1 MNAMGIVF
9 SYGLEDNLKELTEK
23 RAIASV
29 PFGGRYRI
37 VDFVLS
43 NLVNSGISN
52 VGIITQSNYQSLLD
66 HLGSGKEWDLSR
78 KRDGLFILPPF
89 ARAAPTANSPVAFRG
104 WLEALASVFTY
115 IRRSKN
121 KYVILTGCEH
131 ICNIDI
137 EKVVE
142 RHAASGADITCVYR
156 RADIT
161 AADSRHSVLYEV
173 DDEGRIM
180 DMLYRP
186 AVINGQAN
194 VDMGIFVM
202 EKSFLETLVSEA
214 AARNNYSLFKDVIQR
229 RVGDYRIYGYR
240 HDGYAAKVD
249 TVKSYFRAT
258 MELLDPT
265 VRADL
270 FTAERPI
277 YTKVRDE
284 VPALYADTAEVS
296 NSLLADGCVIE
307 GSVENSVLFRGVRV
321 ESGARVSNSI
331 IMQGSIIQKDV
342 RLNYAIVDKDSVI
355 REGRILMGYESH
367 PVMIEKGVIV

>member
-9 SYGLEDNLKELTEK
+9 SYGIEDNLKELTEK
-23 RAIASV
+23 RAVASV

-89 ARAAPTANSPVAFRG
+89 ARNTPSSSSMVAFRG
-104 WLEALASVFTY
+104 WLEALSSVYTY

-121 KYVILTGCEH
+121 RFAILTGCES
-131 ICNIDI
+131 ICNIDL
-137 EKVVE
+137 EKVVD
-142 RHAASGADITCVYR
+142 RHVATGADITCVYR
-156 RADIT
+156 NTEIT
-161 AADSRHSVLYEV
+161 ASDSRHNVIYDV
-173 DDEGRIM
+173 ADDGRIL

-186 AVINGQAN
+186 AMNGQAN

-202 EKSFLETLVSEA
+202 EKSFLETLVAEA
-214 AARNNYSLFKDVIQR
+214 AARNNFSLFKDVIQR
-229 RVGDYRIYGYR
+229 RVGDYRIYGWK
-240 HDGYAAKVD
+240 HEGYAIKVD
-249 TVKSYFRAT
+249 SVRSYFRAS
-258 MELLDPT
+258 MELLDPA
-265 VRADL
+265 VREDL
-270 FTAERPI
+270 FTDQRPI

-284 VPALYADTAEVS
+284 VPTLYTDSAVVR
-296 NSLLADGCVIE
+296 NSLMADGCVIE
-307 GSVENSVLFRGVRV
+307 GEVENSILFRGVHV
-321 ESGARVSNSI
+321 EQGAKVSNSI
-331 IMQGSIIQKDV
+331 IMQGSIVQRDV

-355 REGRILMGYESH
+355 REGRMLMGYESH

>member
-1 MNAMGIVF
+1 MNAMGIIF
-9 SYGLEDNLKELTEK
+9 SYSLDDSLKELTEK
-23 RAIASV
+23 RVIASV

-37 VDFVLS
+37 IDFMLS

-89 ARAAPTANSPVAFRG
+89 ARNTPSASSQVAFRG
-104 WLEALASVFTY
+104 WLEALASVYTY

-121 KYVILTGCEH
+121 RYAILTGCEY
-131 ICNIDI
+131 ICNIDV

-142 RHAASGADITCVYR
+142 RHIETGADITCVYR
-156 RADIT
+156 SVELNT
-161 AADSRHSVLYEV
+161 ADSRNNVTYEV
-173 DDEGRIM
+173 DDGGRIL

-186 AVINGQAN
+186 AMNGPAN
-194 VDMGIFVM
+194 VDIGVFVM

-214 AARNNYSLFKDVIQR
+214 AARNNFSLFKDVIQR
-229 RVGDYRIYGYR
+229 RVGDYMICGYR
-240 HDGYAAKVD
+240 FDGYAAKVD

-258 MELLDPT
+258 MELLDPA
-265 VRADL
+265 VREEL
-270 FTAERPI
+270 FTDARPV

-284 VPALYADTAEVS
+284 VPALYSETAAVS
-296 NSLLADGCVIE
+296 NSLMADGCVIDGE
-307 GSVENSVLFRGVRV
+307 VENSIIFRGVRI
-321 ESGARVSNSI
+321 EQGAHVSNSI
-331 IMQGSIIQKDV
+331 IMQDSVVQKDV
-342 RLNYAIVDKDSVI
+342 RLNYVIVDKDSVI
-355 REGRILMGYESH
+355 RDGRMLMGYESH

>member
-9 SYGLEDNLKELTEK
+9 SYGIEDNLKELTEK

-29 PFGGRYRI
+29 PYGGRYRI

-89 ARAAPTANSPVAFRG
+89 ARNAPTASSPMAFRG

-121 KYVILTGCEH
+121 RFAILTGCEH
-131 ICNIDI
+131 ICNIDL
-137 EKVVE
+137 EKVVDS
-142 RHAASGADITCVYR
+142 HVATGADITCVYR
-156 RADIT
+156 TADIT
-161 AADSRHSVLYEV
+161 AADSRSHVVYEV
-173 DDEGRIM
+173 DGDGRIM

-186 AVINGQAN
+186 SINGQAN
-194 VDMGIFVM
+194 VDMGMFVM
-202 EKSFLETLVSEA
+202 EKSFLETLVAEA
-214 AARNNYSLFKDVIQR
+214 AARNNFSLLKDVIQR
-229 RVGDYRIYGYR
+229 RVGDYRIYGWK
-240 HDGYAAKVD
+240 HEGYAAKVD
-249 TVKSYFRAT
+249 TVRSYFRAS
-258 MELLDPT
+258 MELLEPK
-265 VRADL
+265 VRDDL
-270 FTAERPI
+270 FTDTRPI

-284 VPALYADTAEVS
+284 VPTLYTDTAVVR
-296 NSLLADGCVIE
+296 NSLMADGCVIDGE
-307 GSVENSVLFRGVRV
+307 VENSILFRGVRV
-321 ESGARVSNSI
+321 EKGARVSNSI
-331 IMQGSIIQKDV
+331 IMQGSIVQRDV

-355 REGRILMGYESH
+355 REGRMLMGYESH

>member
-9 SYGLEDNLKELTEK
+9 SYSIDDNLKELTEK

-37 VDFVLS
+37 IDFVLS

-89 ARAAPTANSPVAFRG
+89 ARTAPTANNQVAFRG

-121 KYVILTGCEH
+121 KYVILTGCEN
-131 ICNIDI
+131 ICNIDM
-137 EKVVE
+137 EKVLE
-142 RHAASGADITCVYR
+142 SHIANNADITCVYR
-156 RADIT
+156 TADIT
-161 AADSRHSVLYEV
+161 SSDSRHSVVYEV
-173 DDEGRIM
+173 DQDHRIM

-186 AVINGQAN
+186 STVNGHAN

-229 RVGDYRIYGYR
+229 RVGDYRIYGYCFE
-240 HDGYAAKVD
+240 GFAAKIDSVR
-249 TVKSYFRAT
+249 SYFRAN
-258 MELLDPT
+258 MELLNMA
-265 VRADL
+265 VGKDL
-270 FTAERPI
+270 FTSSRPI

-284 VPALYADTAEVS
+284 VPTLYSESASVR
-296 NSLLADGCVIE
+296 NSLMADGCVIE
-307 GSVENSVLFRGVRV
+307 GEVENSILFRGVCV
-321 ESGARVSNSI
+321 EKGARISNSI
-331 IMQGSIIQKDV
+331 IMQGSIVQKDV

-355 REGRILMGYESH
+355 REGRMLMGYESH

>member
-9 SYGLEDNLKELTEK
+9 SYNIEDGLKELTEK

-37 VDFVLS
+37 IDFVLS

-89 ARAAPTANSPVAFRG
+89 ARTAPTVASSVAFRG
-104 WLEALASVFTY
+104 WLEALASVYTY

-121 KYVILTGCEH
+121 RHVILTGCEH
-131 ICNIDI
+131 ICNIDV
-137 EKVVE
+137 EKVVD
-142 RHAASGADITCVYR
+142 RHIETGADITCVYR
-156 RADIT
+156 NAEINT
-161 AADSRHSVLYEV
+161 ADSRNNVTYEV
-173 DDEGRIM
+173 DAGGRIL

-186 AVINGQAN
+186 AVNGLAN

-214 AARNNYSLFKDVIQR
+214 AARNNFSLFKDVIQR

-240 HDGYAAKVD
+240 FDGYCAKVD
-249 TVKSYFRAT
+249 TVKSYFRAS
-258 MELLDPT
+258 MELLDPAM
-265 VRADL
+265 RGELFAD
-270 FTAERPI
+270 ARPI

-284 VPALYADTAEVS
+284 MPALYSETAAVS
-296 NSLLADGCVIE
+296 NTLMADGCVVDGE
-307 GSVENSVLFRGVRV
+307 VENSVLFRGVHIER
-321 ESGARVSNSI
+321 GAHVSNSI
-331 IMQGSIIQKDV
+331 IMQDSIVQKDV
-342 RLNYAIVDKDSVI
+342 RLNYVIVDKDSVI
-355 REGRILMGYESH
+355 RDGRMLMGYESH

>member
-9 SYGLEDNLKELTEK
+9 SYSIEDGLKELTEK

-37 VDFVLS
+37 IDFVLS

-89 ARAAPTANSPVAFRG
+89 ARTAPTVTSPVAFRG
-104 WLEALASVFTY
+104 WLEALASVMTY

-121 KYVILTGCEH
+121 RYVILTGCEH
-131 ICNIDI
+131 IYNIDM
-137 EKVVE
+137 EKVAE
-142 RHAASGADITCVYR
+142 RHEETGADITCVYR
-156 RADIT
+156 STDLNS
-161 AADSRHSVLYEV
+161 ADSRNNVTYEV
-173 DDEGRIM
+173 DEDGRIL

-186 AVINGQAN
+186 DINGPAN

-214 AARNNYSLFKDVIQR
+214 AARNNFSLFKDVIQR
-229 RVGDYRIYGYR
+229 RVGDYRIFGYR
-240 HDGYAAKVD
+240 FDGYAAKVD
-249 TVKSYFRAT
+249 TVKAYFRAS
-258 MELLDPT
+258 MELLDPA
-265 VRADL
+265 VRGEL
-270 FTAERPI
+270 FTDERPV

-284 VPALYADTAEVS
+284 MPTLYSEDACVS
-296 NSLLADGCVIE
+296 NTLMADGCVVE
-307 GSVENSVLFRGVRV
+307 VEVENSVLFRGVRI
-321 ESGARVSNSI
+321 ERGAHVSNSI
-331 IMQGSIIQKDV
+331 VMQDSIVQKDV
-342 RLNYAIVDKDSVI
+342 RLNYAIVDKDTVI
-355 REGRILMGYESH
+355 REGRMLMGYESH

>member
-9 SYGLEDNLKELTEK
+9 SYSIEDNLKELTEK

-37 VDFVLS
+37 IDFVLS
-43 NLVNSGISN
+43 NLVNSGVSN

-78 KRDGLFILPPF
+78 KRDGLIILPPF
-89 ARAAPTANSPVAFRG
+89 ARNAPTATSQVAFRG

-121 KYVILTGCEH
+121 RYAILTGCEY
-131 ICNIDI
+131 ICSIDL

-142 RHAASGADITCVYR
+142 GHIATGADITCVYR
-156 RADIT
+156 SVQID
-161 AADSRHSVLYEV
+161 AADSRNNVTYEV
-173 DDEGRIM
+173 DGGGRIL

-186 AVINGQAN
+186 EMTGLAN
-194 VDMGIFVM
+194 VDMGIFVI

-214 AARNNYSLFKDVIQR
+214 AARNNFSLFKDVIQR
-229 RVGDYRIYGYR
+229 RVGDYRIYGHR
-240 HDGYAAKVD
+240 FDGYAAKVD
-249 TVKSYFRAT
+249 TVKAYFRAT
-258 MELLDPT
+258 MELLNPA
-265 VRADL
+265 VREEL
-270 FTAERPI
+270 FKDERPV

-284 VPALYADTAEVS
+284 VPTLYTDTAAVS
-296 NSLLADGCVIE
+296 NTLMADGCVIGGE
-307 GSVENSVLFRGVRV
+307 VENSVLFRGVRIDA
-321 ESGARVSNSI
+321 GAHVSNSI
-331 IMQGSIIQKDV
+331 IMQDSVVQKDV

-355 REGRILMGYESH
+355 REGRMLMGYESH

>member
-9 SYGLEDNLKELTEK
+9 SYSIEDTLKELTEK

-37 VDFVLS
+37 IDFVLS

-89 ARAAPTANSPVAFRG
+89 ARAAPTANSQMAFRG

-121 KYVILTGCEH
+121 KYAILTGCEH

-142 RHAASGADITCVYR
+142 QHVASGADITCVYR
-156 RADIT
+156 AAEIT
-161 AADSRHSVLYEV
+161 AADSRHNVVYEV
-173 DDEGRIM
+173 DPAGRIM

-186 AVINGQAN
+186 VINGQAN

-240 HDGYAAKVD
+240 HEGYAAKVD
-249 TVKSYFRAT
+249 TVKSYFRAS
-258 MELLDPT
+258 MELLDLK
-265 VRADL
+265 VRDDL
-270 FTAERPI
+270 FTPIRPI

-284 VPALYADTAEVS
+284 VPALYSETATVR
-296 NSLLADGCVIE
+296 NSLMADGCVID
-307 GSVENSVLFRGVRV
+307 GDVENSILFRGVRV
-321 ESGARVSNSI
+321 EKGARVSNSI
-331 IMQGSIIQKDV
+331 IMQGSIVQKDV

-355 REGRILMGYESH
+355 REGRMLMGYESH